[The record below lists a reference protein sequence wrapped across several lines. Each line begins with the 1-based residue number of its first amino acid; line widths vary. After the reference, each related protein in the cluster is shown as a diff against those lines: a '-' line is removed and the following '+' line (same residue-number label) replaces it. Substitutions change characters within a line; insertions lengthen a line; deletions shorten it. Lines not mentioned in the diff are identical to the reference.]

1 MMNKSNFYSEMRNLA
16 LVAGVPV
23 LLLSLLAPTA
33 QAAEKPPLPET
44 ANAVLHFDL
53 DRLRGSDLYSEV
65 EGTIGM
71 FARSD
76 EQLQMFL
83 EATGLADAAATMQ
96 GFTIYSF
103 SDAQHPQDFA
113 GVLTSDFGAETR
125 ARLEQ
130 AYAPVARSVDGRI
143 IMPVIQTP
151 EVEIVMSFLGPGRLT
166 FGTARAVEMVVQENS
181 DGEAMMAA
189 YQRTATRRPVWG
201 IINAGDVIDSLMAD
215 LGGGATAGDNPL
227 AMLEGNEAV
236 QSLTA
241 IGFSLELGKDVF
253 FELRAFTDSPE
264 QARLLTDALKGAVA
278 LGTMG
283 ANQTDDADVVEFFRG
298 VVTESERDSVYV
310 SFSVTEEQ
318 VKRLREGEAFLQDL
332 IP

>member
-1 MMNKSNFYSEMRNLA
+1 
-16 LVAGVPV
+16 
-23 LLLSLLAPTA
+23 
-33 QAAEKPPLPET
+33 
-44 ANAVLHFDL
+44 
-53 DRLRGSDLYSEV
+53 
-65 EGTIGM
+65 
-71 FARSD
+71 
-76 EQLQMFL
+76 
-83 EATGLADAAATMQ
+83 
-96 GFTIYSF
+96 
-103 SDAQHPQDFA
+103 
-113 GVLTSDFGAETR
+113 
-125 ARLEQ
+125 
-130 AYAPVARSVDGRI
+130 
-143 IMPVIQTP
+143 
-151 EVEIVMSFLGPGRLT
+151 
-166 FGTARAVEMVVQENS
+166 
-181 DGEAMMAA
+181 MA
-189 YQRTATRRPVWG
+189 
-201 IINAGDVIDSLMAD
+201 
-215 LGGGATAGDNPL
+215 
-227 AMLEGNEAV
+227 AV

>member
-1 MMNKSNFYSEMRNLA
+1 MMIKLKLFSEMRRLA
-16 LVAGVPV
+16 LVVGLPV
-23 LLLSLLAPTA
+23 LLLSMVAPSA
-33 QAAEKPPLPET
+33 HAAEQPPLPGT

-65 EGTIGM
+65 EGAIGM
-71 FARSD
+71 FARSE

-83 EATGLADAAATMQ
+83 EATGLAEAAATMQ

-113 GVLTSDFGAETR
+113 GVLTSDFGPETR

-151 EVEIVMSFLGPGRLT
+151 DTEIVMSFLGPGRLT
-166 FGTARAVEMVVQENS
+166 FGTARAVEMVVKENS
-181 DGEAMMAA
+181 DGAAMMAA

-201 IINAGDVIDSLMAD
+201 IINAADVIDSLMSD
-215 LGGGATAGDNPL
+215 LGGGEAGAGNPL
-227 AMLEGNEAV
+227 AMLEGNAAV

-253 FELRAFTDSPE
+253 FEMRAFTDSPE

>member
-1 MMNKSNFYSEMRNLA
+1 MMLKSNLFSGIRSLA
-16 LVAGVPV
+16 PAGALAV
-23 LLLSLLAPTA
+23 LLLAVAAPGSH
-33 QAAEKPPLPET
+33 AAEKPPLPET
-44 ANAVLHFDL
+44 ANAVIHFDL
-53 DRLRGSDLYSEV
+53 ERLRDSDLYAQV
-65 EGTIGM
+65 EDSIGL

-83 EATGLADAAATMQ
+83 QATGLAEAAATMK

-103 SDAQHPQDFA
+103 SDPQHPQDFA

-130 AYAPVARSVDGRI
+130 AYAPVARSVGGRI

-151 EVEIVMSFLGPGRLT
+151 ETEIVMSFLGPGRLT
-166 FGTARAVEMVVQENS
+166 FGTARAVEMVVDEGS
-181 DGEAMMAA
+181 DGAAMIAA

-201 IINAGDVIDSLMAD
+201 IINARDVVNSLMAD
-215 LGGGATAGDNPL
+215 LGGEGNPL
-227 AMLEGNEAV
+227 AMLEGNEAL

-241 IGFSLELGKDVF
+241 IGFSLDLGTDLF
-253 FELRAFTDSPE
+253 FEMRAVTDSPE
-264 QARLLTDALKGAVA
+264 QARLLADALKGAAA
-278 LGTMG
+278 LGVMG

-310 SFSVTEEQ
+310 SFSVTAGQIE
-318 VKRLREGEAFLQDL
+318 RLQQGEAFLQDL